1 VDWLVEANVLK
12 KYAVS
17 IFSPEDHHHSEK
29 QATNCLSYG
38 MVFDLGEISL
48 QLYILGVK
56 QGLSALP
63 EEDRLK
69 ISENI
74 LLRGIFRPKRQA
86 VTKGCKNT

>member
-1 VDWLVEANVLK
+1 
-12 KYAVS
+12 VS
-17 IFSPEDHHHSEK
+17 TSTTTNIIWTDLDVNWGLHSEK

-48 QLYILGVK
+48 KFYILGVK

-69 ISENI
+69 IFENI

-86 VTKGCKNT
+86 VTKGCKTP